1 MSYVKDGDNYPEE
14 CTKTTKLIM
23 DKLGDILIIKPIN
36 RNLGHLNG

>member
-1 MSYVKDGDNYPEE
+1 MSYVKDGDNYPKE

-23 DKLGDILIIKPIN
+23 DKLEIFVIIKPIN